1 MVRLAARRVRGR
13 LDGERDDGRGDRRR
27 GRHAA
32 GPDGYASLL
41 RLQHGGLFWSL
52 AGYGEENTEAAEDFS
67 RQLVPQR
74 RGWKVPVAG
83 VRRKRARAEVDIG
96 AHQRPRAGVR
106 NENRR
111 GFPAI
116 EHSGSSEECYRRCRQ
131 DEFFPLPRNSA
142 WLLRSAAEERA
153 ERTRQLA
160 GPSRGARGASRCNN
174 DARRGHADSEK
185 WFGLRRNDR

>member
-52 AGYGEENTEAAEDFS
+52 AGYGEENTEAAQDFP

-83 VRRKRARAEVDIG
+83 VRRKRARAEVDSRARG
-96 AHQRPRAGVR
+96 RPRGSAGDAGR
-106 NENRR
+106 
-111 GFPAI
+111 
-116 EHSGSSEECYRRCRQ
+116 
-131 DEFFPLPRNSA
+131 
-142 WLLRSAAEERA
+142 LRPGKERA
-153 ERTRQLA
+153 DAGWIEDFRGIAGRTAARESGRL
-160 GPSRGARGASRCNN
+160 GSRDGRFQGV
-174 DARRGHADSEK
+174 SEK
-185 WFGLRRNDR
+185 IRRTPAAANPRRT